1 MIDEA
6 RIQKAMSMNQ
16 MSISF
21 AAIGAP
27 AVGGL
32 LYGTVTMPVFLIMYM
47 TASVI
52 AVILESTMNF
62 KLFAKRKEVVEG
74 EPKETMIQNMKAG
87 LSYLRLQPVLMTI
100 IWIFIIY
107 QPTIRCFHGG
117 VCVYSN
123 RKNEDAVPT
132 LWLD

>member
-1 MIDEA
+1 
-6 RIQKAMSMNQ
+6 MNQ

-62 KLFAKRKEVVEG
+62 KLFAKRTEIVEG

-100 IWIFIIY
+100 IWISLFINLLFGAFMVGYAFILIEKMKMPS
-107 QPTIRCFHGG
+107 QHFGLTEGAFAGG
-117 VCVYSN
+117 VLVM
-123 RKNEDAVPT
+123 
-132 LWLD
+132 

>member
-1 MIDEA
+1 MKR
-6 RIQKAMSMNQ
+6 RIQKAMSSNQ

-21 AAIGAP
+21 AAIGSP

-74 EPKETMIQNMKAG
+74 EPKETMLQNMKAG
-87 LSYLRLQPVLMTI
+87 LSLFEVTTHSNDIYLD
-100 IWIFIIY
+100 IFIH
-107 QPTIRCFHGG
+107 QLSVRCF
-117 VCVYSN
+117 S
-123 RKNEDAVPT
+123 
-132 LWLD
+132 W